1 MDRNRLLAT
10 CRIATLAVTACIA
23 TTVPLHAEDKPRN
36 LTIFTSVSG
45 SSWYGIGAGMAEIFA
60 KNGVPANPELGAG
73 LSNVANV
80 GYHKG
85 ELGFTVAPALTVA
98 ARGQPPFPEPIRNV
112 RVIAGLSSSLMHVFV
127 RQDAGIAALG
137 DLAGRSFMTQRPG
150 TISAIVFE
158 EALKSVGLGSGDL
171 KLSSGD
177 LNEQTDA
184 MKDGRAEGMISVA
197 SYPSSW
203 GNELANTVPLKLLPV
218 DDAAFAKLKSDMPTL
233 GRAVIGGGVY
243 KGQDIDVPT
252 VSAQMVVVA
261 AEDMPDGEAYWIAKT
276 LTENLEALKKVH
288 GSFQDLTVSDLA
300 NVAGG
305 HLHPGAEKYY
315 RETGAINETG
325 AIK

>member
-10 CRIATLAVTACIA
+10 CRIAALAVTACFA
-23 TTVPLHAEDKPRN
+23 MTAVLHAEDKPRS

-98 ARGQPPFPEPIRNV
+98 ARGQAPFPEPIRNV
-112 RVIAGLSSSLMHVFV
+112 QVVAGLSSSLMHVFV
-127 RQDAGIAALG
+127 NRDAGIASFG
-137 DLAGRSFMTQRPG
+137 DLAGRPFMTQRPG
-150 TISAIVFE
+150 TISAIVFA
-158 EALKSVGLGSGDL
+158 EALKAAGLSDSDL
-171 KLSSGD
+171 KLSAGD

-184 MKDGRAEGMISVA
+184 MKDRRVEGMISVA

-203 GNELANTVPLKLLPV
+203 GNELANTVPLTLLPV
-218 DDAAFAKLKSDMPTL
+218 TDEAYATLKSDMPTL
-233 GRAVIGGGVY
+233 GRAVIRAGVY
-243 KGQDIDVPT
+243 AGQDVDVPT

-261 AEDMPDGEAYWIAKT
+261 AADMAEGEAYWIART
-276 LTENLEALKKVH
+276 LTENLDTLKTVH
-288 GSFQDLTVSDLA
+288 GSFHDLTVQDLA

-315 RETGAINETG
+315 REIGAL
-325 AIK
+325 K

>member
-10 CRIATLAVTACIA
+10 CRIAALAVTACFA
-23 TTVPLHAEDKPRN
+23 MTAVLHAEDKPRS

-98 ARGQPPFPEPIRNV
+98 ARGQAPFPEPIRNV
-112 RVIAGLSSSLMHVFV
+112 QVVAGLSSSLMHVFV
-127 RQDAGIAALG
+127 NRDAGIASFS
-137 DLAGRSFMTQRPG
+137 DLAGRPFMTQRPG
-150 TISAIVFE
+150 TISAIVFA
-158 EALKSVGLGSGDL
+158 EALKAAGLDESDL
-171 KLSSGD
+171 KLSAGD

-184 MKDGRAEGMISVA
+184 MKDRRVEGMISVA

-203 GNELANTVPLKLLPV
+203 GNELANTVPLTLLPV
-218 DDAAFAKLKSDMPTL
+218 TDEAYATLKSDMPTL
-233 GRAVIGGGVY
+233 GRAMIRAGVY
-243 KGQDIDVPT
+243 AGQDVDVPT

-261 AEDMPDGEAYWIAKT
+261 AADMAEGEAYWIART
-276 LTENLEALKKVH
+276 LTENLDTLKTVH
-288 GSFQDLTVSDLA
+288 GSFRDLTVQDLA

-315 RETGAINETG
+315 REIGAL
-325 AIK
+325 K